1 MELKDEIRIHA
12 PRAQVFAALNDPEIL
27 RQAIPGCE
35 ALEATTPTDFTATV
49 AAKIGPLSAR
59 FTGAVSLADIEPPV
73 RYTLA
78 GEGKGGPAGFAKVRA
93 AVELAEDGDSTLL
106 TYQVKADIGGK
117 LGQLGGA
124 IVDRTARKLA
134 GEFFQ
139 SFERLVAVAPA
150 ADADTSDA
158 APASVVK
165 APGSNT
171 GAKGWWWLA
180 SAIALALAWFALAR

>member
-1 MELKDEIRIHA
+1 MELKEDIRINA
-12 PRAQVFAALNDPEIL
+12 PRVRVFAALNDPEIL

-35 ALEATTPTDFTATV
+35 TLAATSPTEFTATV

-59 FTGAVSLADIEPPV
+59 FNGAVTLADIEAPL
-73 RYTLA
+73 RYTLS

-93 AVELAEDGDSTLL
+93 AVELDEEGTVTILR
-106 TYQVKADIGGK
+106 YQVKADIGGK

-139 SFERLVAVAPA
+139 TFEALVALPA
-150 ADADTSDA
+150 EDSSPGELAA
-158 APASVVK
+158 APASPAK
-165 APGSNT
+165 AQTASAGRL
-171 GAKGWWWLA
+171 WWWVA
-180 SAIALALAWFALAR
+180 AGIALGLAWFALR

>member
-1 MELKDEIRIHA
+1 MELKEEILINA
-12 PRAQVFAALNDPEIL
+12 PRARVFAALNDPEVL

-35 ALEATTPTDFTATV
+35 ALAATSPTDFTATV

-59 FTGAVSLADIEPPV
+59 FTGAVSLADIEPPI
-73 RYTLA
+73 RYTLS

-93 AVELAEDGDSTLL
+93 AVELAEEGEATRLS
-106 TYQVKADIGGK
+106 YQVKADIGGK

-139 SFERLVAVAPA
+139 SFERLVAAESAVGASDDVAAHGGPESMPA
-150 ADADTSDA
+150 ARSG
-158 APASVVK
+158 
-165 APGSNT
+165 PG
-171 GAKGWWWLA
+171 GWWLLA
-180 SAIALALAWFALAR
+180 AGIALALAWFALR

>member
-1 MELKDEIRIHA
+1 MELKEDIRINA
-12 PRAQVFAALNDPEIL
+12 PRARVFAALNDPEIL

-35 ALEATTPTDFTATV
+35 TLTATSPTEFTATV

-59 FTGAVSLADIEPPV
+59 FNGAVTLADIEPPL
-73 RYTLA
+73 RYTLS

-93 AVELAEDGDSTLL
+93 AVELDEDDTVTILR
-106 TYQVKADIGGK
+106 YQVKADIGGK

-139 SFERLVAVAPA
+139 TFEGLVALPA
-150 ADADTSDA
+150 AELPPEGA
-158 APASVVK
+158 ALATPSSVK
-165 APGSNT
+165 PQRA
-171 GAKGWWWLA
+171 GAGRLWWWVA
-180 SAIALALAWFALAR
+180 AGIALGLAWFALR

>member
-35 ALEATTPTDFTATV
+35 ALAATSPTDFTATV

-73 RYTLA
+73 RYTLS

-93 AVELAEDGDSTLL
+93 AVELAEEGEMTLL

-139 SFERLVAVAPA
+139 SFERLVAVLPDDVDNAGATQGAPVS
-150 ADADTSDA
+150 TP
-158 APASVVK
+158 APQAG
-165 APGSNT
+165 P
-171 GAKGWWWLA
+171 KGWWLLA
-180 SAIALALAWFALAR
+180 AGIALALAWFALR

>member
-35 ALEATTPTDFTATV
+35 ALTATSPTDFTATV

-73 RYTLA
+73 RYTLS

-93 AVELAEDGDSTLL
+93 AVELAEEGQTTLL

-139 SFERLVAVAPA
+139 SFEKLVAVPGDGGIDESAAQASPASAPA
-150 ADADTSDA
+150 PRGT
-158 APASVVK
+158 PK
-165 APGSNT
+165 I
-171 GAKGWWWLA
+171 WWLVA
-180 SAIALALAWFALAR
+180 AGIALALAWFALR